1 MKILELQTNNIASLE
16 GFNRISFTEAPLG
29 DCKIFSITGPTGSG
43 KSTLLD
49 AICLALYGK
58 APRYDRELTL
68 DQRAE
73 EGDGKSELRS
83 NDPRNIMTRG
93 AKDCFCKVYFESGNL
108 IYLAVW
114 STEFKRINYA
124 PALLTVNKITLDA
137 EGRYITG
144 DFTELTARDIIGLE
158 YEQFVKT
165 VLLAQGAFDGFLKAD
180 SEKKSEL
187 LERLT
192 GINTYK
198 YMAGLIR
205 GRNEE
210 AKEKLQ
216 DINSRIGARKELLI
230 EDEEELN
237 LLISDIAKAEADAKA
252 GREKRDRIKSDI
264 LWWNNERK
272 LNDGLGKALAELDKA
287 ETAVKEIDEMRGRME
302 MYYTLEPAIRKYR
315 EIGDANA
322 ENWRLTELATNNKEK
337 LEGLT
342 AELKIASD
350 RLEEYKAGVTA
361 AKERQI
367 EKRPIILKAR
377 ELQTQI
383 KSEEAELGNAVKELD
398 SARKELETTELDL
411 KNNQESIGSAVKKIE
426 RVTAESIDIKKNH
439 DNEIAAHNMKTE
451 ADREVLR
458 KLHEIWEK
466 EDGEKIRRERDAAF
480 TIRSIGGQ
488 IAAMKSQLER
498 GEACPVC
505 GSTQHPALI
514 SGLSDI
520 SVYKDEYE
528 RNYQAKESKLR
539 EYNAAQVKI
548 VTLQKNITN
557 SDEVLTKI
565 IARHTVENEAHQKM
579 VADAKSRQAALESL
593 NTALIKNVDDKNN
606 VLDKITKTA
615 SNIQKA
621 IAEKRE
627 NLRQLIGDRTVE
639 RIEAILEE
647 ALSEAEKRVK
657 NQEEAINALGKS
669 IRAVET
675 AIAENMNEAKLKK
688 ETADL
693 KKSELEDWIVK
704 YNVSHPESVVS
715 VDTITGLLYDTADW
729 DAVRRKVTSLI
740 NKRTEAR
747 TNVDNFQ
754 KQLAEQNKTKPEK
767 EQQELEQSLTELE
780 TSILEENKRLLEKKT
795 RLESHKNATRELGEL
810 TLRLT
815 EATAD
820 SRDWSMLYRAIG
832 GNKEGKLLR
841 KIAQCIT
848 LGFLVEKANAQL
860 RLFNRRYSLVQIENT
875 LTLKVID
882 HDRGDEERVISSLS
896 GGETFI
902 VSLALALALSDLS
915 SKNIS
920 FKNLFIDEGFG
931 TLDSDNLRMVIDALS
946 VLQSEQGKTVGV
958 ISHTAEMSAGI
969 STRIVLTK
977 RGNGSSYIQIEA

>member
-144 DFTELTARDIIGLE
+144 DFTERTARDIIGLE

-198 YMAGLIR
+198 YIAGLIR

-272 LNDGLGKALAELDKA
+272 LNGELEKALAELDKA

-302 MYYTLEPAIRKYR
+302 MYYTLEPAIRKCR

-322 ENWRLTELATNNKEK
+322 ENRRLTELATNNRER

-342 AELKIASD
+342 AELEIASD

-367 EKRPIILKAR
+367 KKRPIILKAR
-377 ELQTQI
+377 ELHTQI

-398 SARKELETTELDL
+398 SARKELETTEQDL
-411 KNNQESIGSAVKKIE
+411 KNNQESIGSAVKEIE
-426 RVTAESIDIKKNH
+426 RLTAESIAIKKRH

-451 ADREVLR
+451 ADRKELR
-458 KLHEIWEK
+458 KLHEMWEK
-466 EDGEKIRRERDAAF
+466 EDGERIRRERDAAF
-480 TIRSIGGQ
+480 TIRSVGGQ
-488 IAAMKSQLER
+488 IATMKSQLER

-505 GSTQHPALI
+505 GSTEHPALI
-514 SGLSDI
+514 SGLADL

-528 RNYQAKESKLR
+528 RDYQAKESKLI
-539 EYNAAQVKI
+539 EYNAAQIKI
-548 VTLQKNITN
+548 VTLQKNITS

-579 VADAKSRQAALESL
+579 LADAKSRQAAIESL

-606 VLDKITKTA
+606 VLGRVAKTA
-615 SNIQKA
+615 ANIQKA

-693 KKSELEDWIVK
+693 KRSELENWITK
-704 YNVSHPESVVS
+704 YNVNYPESVVS
-715 VDTITGLLYDTADW
+715 IDIITGLLSDTTDW